1 MQDVE
6 RKEEHGVEKTGERRC
21 MKRREGEGRPSIEK
35 ENQREEEEGGEE
47 AEEEGDAG
55 ATMAGRKEF

>member
-35 ENQREEEEGGEE
+35 ENQREEEGGGE
-47 AEEEGDAG
+47 AEEEGEAG

>member
-1 MQDVE
+1 
-6 RKEEHGVEKTGERRC
+6 

-35 ENQREEEEGGEE
+35 ENQREEEGGGE
-47 AEEEGDAG
+47 AEEEGEAG

>member
-1 MQDVE
+1 
-6 RKEEHGVEKTGERRC
+6 

-35 ENQREEEEGGEE
+35 ENQREEEEGGGE